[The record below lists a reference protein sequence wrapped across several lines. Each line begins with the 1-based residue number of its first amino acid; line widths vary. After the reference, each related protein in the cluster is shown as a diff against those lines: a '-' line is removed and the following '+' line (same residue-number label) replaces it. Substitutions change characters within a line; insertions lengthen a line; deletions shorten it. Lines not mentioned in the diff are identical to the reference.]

1 MKKIKKYIPSLVVII
16 IIALVGTLFTYS
28 GMKWFDS
35 LNKPQEWI
43 PNIVIP
49 VMWTVI
55 YSLFYIYTIKSN
67 YYENTKLVNLLL
79 INGILNVLWCL
90 VYFVINSL
98 LGGLIV
104 IILNLIASIVL
115 IVEIM
120 KRNQKF
126 GYVLMLY
133 PLWLSVASTLNL
145 ATWILN

>member
-67 YYENTKLVNLLL
+67 YYDNTKLVNLLL
-79 INGILNVLWCL
+79 INGVLNVLWCL

-126 GYVLMLY
+126 GYILMLY
-133 PLWLSVASTLNL
+133 PLWLSVATTLNL

>member
-67 YYENTKLVNLLL
+67 YYDNTKLVNLLL
-79 INGILNVLWCL
+79 INGVLNVLWCL

-126 GYVLMLY
+126 GYILMLY

>member
-1 MKKIKKYIPSLVVII
+1 MRKIKKYIPSLLVILV
-16 IIALVGTLFTYS
+16 IALVGTLFTYS
-28 GMKWFDS
+28 GMKWFDN

-49 VMWTVI
+49 IMWTVI

-67 YYENTKLVNLLL
+67 YYENSKLVNLLL
-79 INGILNVLWCL
+79 INGMLNVLWCL

-115 IVEIM
+115 IIEIM

-133 PLWLSVASTLNL
+133 PLWLSIATTLNL